1 MSPPGSF
8 LALLSYLHYISDWSF
23 HVLQVLFFLVA
34 HPVSV
39 SSHTPGRA
47 DTPLLHLTLLF

>member
-1 MSPPGSF
+1 MSPPGPF
-8 LALLSYLHYISDWSF
+8 LAPLSCLHYISDWSF
-23 HVLQVLFFLVA
+23 HVFQVLFFLVV

-47 DTPLLHLTLLF
+47 DAPLLHPTLLF